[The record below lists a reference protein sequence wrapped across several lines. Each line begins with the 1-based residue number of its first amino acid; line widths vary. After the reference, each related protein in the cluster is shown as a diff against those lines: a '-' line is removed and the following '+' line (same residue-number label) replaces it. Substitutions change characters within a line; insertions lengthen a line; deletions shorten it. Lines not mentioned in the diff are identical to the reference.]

1 MPETYAFRTIR
12 IVPRTWPKVARAI
25 HGEAAAAMQA
35 QGGAVW
41 GLFTALIGLSSD
53 SGILISTWPAGAAS
67 PVSTDA
73 ALQGIPEILDCQGED
88 LVPSVRPVTSAP
100 PAGPGIYSFRWFNL
114 RAADWPELVELSD
127 GAWPSFETSFGAS
140 ILGLWLSRAVAPPAA
155 RGLLLTHYA
164 DHAAWDRSRPDG
176 PAPGDPES
184 ARRFM
189 RRRDLV
195 ESSICFTTKLVEP
208 DR

>member
-1 MPETYAFRTIR
+1 MPESYAFRTIS
-12 IVPRTWPKVARAI
+12 IVPRSWPKVAHAV
-25 HGEAAAAMQA
+25 HCQASAAMRA
-35 QGGAVW
+35 QGGSIW
-41 GLFTALIGLSSD
+41 GLFSPLIGLASD
-53 SGILISTWPAGAAS
+53 CGILMSAWPADAGSLAPA
-67 PVSTDA
+67 DA
-73 ALQGIPEILDCQGED
+73 ALQGIPEILASTGED
-88 LVPSVRPVTSAP
+88 LAPTVRPTTATP

-127 GAWPSFETSFGAS
+127 AAWPSFEKSFGAS
-140 ILGLWLSRAVAPPAA
+140 ILGLWRSRAVAPPAA
-155 RGLLLTHYA
+155 RGLLLTRYA

-195 ESSICFTTKLVEP
+195 ESSVCFTTKLVEP
-208 DR
+208 A